1 MLNWINVKDLKEL
14 GLEETKVLGRM
25 RLDWLGS
32 RRGEV
37 CNQWFPSQQ
46 FEEVMAQSNLSI
58 PLLQETLN
66 ELIFHQLDVF
76 GKVIEKCGGK
86 GYGYEQL
93 FKVETSA
100 FNFFIRLK
108 PVRDD
113 YSHVFVY
120 AK

>member
-1 MLNWINVKDLKEL
+1 MNAKELNEL
-14 GLEETKVLGRM
+14 GLEEKKALGRM

-32 RRGEV
+32 RKDEV

-46 FEEVMAQSNLSI
+46 FEEIMVSSDISI

-66 ELIFHQLDVF
+66 ELIFNQLDVF
-76 GKVIEKCGGK
+76 GKVIEKCEGE

-100 FNFFIRLK
+100 FDFFVRLK
-108 PVRDD
+108 PVRDE
-113 YSHVFVY
+113 YSYVFVY
-120 AK
+120 DK